1 MIQSGSKG
9 LRLLFVATIV
19 MLVYPKMGA
28 NATGS
33 IVQYD
38 FEHLNAAN
46 LHGQDNWVTVNNVH
60 NPSNV
65 THKIGSGISSQY
77 SSVNAT
83 KAAYFDWE
91 GAGYGSRSTRINNQ
105 AFSTPT
111 VGPSDITV
119 IEFDAN
125 RAFWGSQFRMGYD
138 ANTDGDIADNELGL
152 RLSMRSVGSTW
163 KTKLEVGT
171 QSHESNVTVGNY
183 GRYQIVLDRTQQT
196 ASVWL
201 KNYSAQLD
209 WAPIAALNDVADGFT
224 SDNTRNDPTT
234 WNGFGFHGE
243 GRTSAFDNV
252 SFRQL
257 NVSSRIL
264 NFPTSDLNT
273 TTRQTLQ
280 ISGQYFTQPINAT
293 LTGDYTF
300 DDGTQLQTVA
310 VGSTIGIR
318 FSPTAEGTR
327 NGTLTLADEE
337 MNAPLV
343 VTLAGTGSVYVPPST
358 TTSLTP
364 TTVISTEVTTTTIA
378 MTSVAT
384 NMPAITSPAS
394 KSDRQ
399 QAVSTPPQSVPIA
412 TTTTLPVRTTTT
424 TIPDVDESMVLVNG
438 SAVTSKVLTDGES
451 VSIEAGVVVARIK
464 ALNKK
469 GDTLALLPSGQLQL
483 NKAVSLDISVKGL
496 LPQSDVRVWMRS
508 TPTLLGTSQVSVD
521 GTISDSYNVSAP
533 AGEHRIIIDG
543 LNELSQSITMGI
555 GANATSSQSS
565 TVSAT
570 LIIIPIAIAIAMA
583 VFLPP
588 VIRRNRYQP
597 KRPVM

>member
-1 MIQSGSKG
+1 
-9 LRLLFVATIV
+9 
-19 MLVYPKMGA
+19 MGA
-28 NATGS
+28 HAVGS
-33 IVQYD
+33 TLQYD
-38 FEHLNAAN
+38 FEHLNASD

-60 NPSNV
+60 NPANV

-327 NGTLTLADEE
+327 NGTLTFVDEE

-378 MTSVAT
+378 MSSVAT

-424 TIPDVDESMVLVNG
+424 TIPDVDESVVLVNG
-438 SAVTSKVLTDGES
+438 SAVTSKVLTDDES
-451 VSIEAGVVVARIK
+451 VSIEAGIVVARIK
-464 ALNKK
+464 ALDKN

-483 NKAVSLDISVKGL
+483 NKAVSLHVAVKGL

-521 GTISDSYNVSAP
+521 GTINDSYNVSAP
-533 AGEHRIIIDG
+533 SGEHRIIIDG

-555 GANATSSQSS
+555 GANATNNNTSPASM
-565 TVSAT
+565 A
-570 LIIIPIAIAIAMA
+570 LIIAPIALAVFAA

-588 VIRRNRYQP
+588 ALRRR
-597 KRPVM
+597 RHTV

>member
-1 MIQSGSKG
+1 MIQSRLKG
-9 LRLLFVATIV
+9 LRLLCAVTIV
-19 MLVYPKMGA
+19 ILAYPKMGA
-28 NATGS
+28 HAVGS
-33 IVQYD
+33 ALQYD

-60 NPSNV
+60 NPANV

-91 GAGYGSRSTRINNQ
+91 GSGYGSRSTRINNQ
-105 AFSTPT
+105 SFSTPSI
-111 VGPSDITV
+111 GPDDITV

-125 RAFWGSQFRMGYD
+125 RAFWRSEFRMGYD

-183 GRYQIVLDRTQQT
+183 GRYQMVLDRTQQT

-201 KNYSAQLD
+201 KNYSANLD
-209 WAPIAALNDVADGFT
+209 WVPIAALSNVADGFT

-257 NVSSRIL
+257 NVSSRSV
-264 NFPTSDLNT
+264 NFSPTDINT
-273 TTRQTLQ
+273 TSRQTLQ
-280 ISGQYFTQPINAT
+280 ISGQYFTQSLNAT

-300 DDGTQLQTVA
+300 DNGTQTQTLG

-318 FSPTAEGTR
+318 FTPTSEGAHS
-327 NGTLTLADEE
+327 GTLTLADEE

-358 TTSLTP
+358 TTPATP
-364 TTVISTEVTTTTIA
+364 TTATSIDVPTTTIA
-378 MTSVAT
+378 VSSVTT
-384 NMPAITSPAS
+384 NVPAIDTQAS
-394 KSDRQ
+394 NSDRQ
-399 QAVSTPPQSVPIA
+399 QAVTTPPQSLPIA

-424 TIPDVDESMVLVNG
+424 IIPDVDESVVLVNG
-438 SAVTSKVLTDGES
+438 SAVTSKVLTDGET

-464 ALNKK
+464 ALDKN
-469 GDTLALLPSGQLQL
+469 GETLALLPSGQLQL
-483 NKAVSLDISVKGL
+483 NKAVALNIAVKGL
-496 LPQSDVRVWMRS
+496 LPQSDARVWMRS
-508 TPTLLGTSQVSVD
+508 TPTLLGTSQVSVE
-521 GTISDSYNVSAP
+521 GTINDSYNVSAP
-533 AGEHRIIIDG
+533 PGEHRIIIDG

-570 LIIIPIAIAIAMA
+570 LIIVPLAVAVFAA

-588 VIRRNRYQP
+588 ALRRR
-597 KRPVM
+597 RHTV

>member
-1 MIQSGSKG
+1 LI
-9 LRLLFVATIV
+9 ATIAI
-19 MLVYPKMGA
+19 LLYPKIGA
-28 NATGS
+28 HAEGNTLA
-33 IVQYD
+33 YD

-46 LHGQDNWVTVNNVH
+46 LHGQDNWFTVNNVH
-60 NPSNV
+60 NPANV

-91 GAGYGSRSTRINNQ
+91 GAGFGSRSTRINNQ

-152 RLSMRSVGSTW
+152 RLSMRSAGSTW
-163 KTKLEVGT
+163 KVKLDVGSR
-171 QSHESNVTVGNY
+171 SHESNVTVGNY
-183 GRYQIVLDRTQQT
+183 GRYQIILDRTQQS

-224 SDNTRNDPTT
+224 SDNTRHDPTT

-257 NVSSRIL
+257 NVSSRSV
-264 NFPTSDLNT
+264 NFSPTDINT
-273 TTRQTLQ
+273 TSRQTLQ
-280 ISGQYFTQPINAT
+280 TSGQYFTQPLNAT
-293 LTGDYTF
+293 LTGEYTF
-300 DDGTQLQTVA
+300 DDGTQTQTIG
-310 VGSTIGIR
+310 VGSTMGIR
-318 FSPTAEGTR
+318 FTPTTEGAHS
-327 NGTLTLADEE
+327 GTLTLTDEE

-358 TTSLTP
+358 TTSVTP
-364 TTVISTEVTTTTIA
+364 TTVISADVPTTTIA
-378 MTSVAT
+378 VSSVTT
-384 NMPAITSPAS
+384 NVPAMNTQVSR
-394 KSDRQ
+394 SDRQ
-399 QAVSTPPQSVPIA
+399 QAVATPPQSLPIA

-424 TIPDVDESMVLVNG
+424 TIPDVDESVVLVNG
-438 SAVTSKVLTDGES
+438 SAVTSKVLTDGETL
-451 VSIEAGVVVARIK
+451 SIEAGVVIARIK
-464 ALNKK
+464 ALDEN
-469 GDTLALLPSGQLQL
+469 GDTLGLLPSGQLQL
-483 NKAVSLDISVKGL
+483 NKAVSLHISVKGL

-521 GTISDSYNVSAP
+521 GTINNSYNVSAP
-533 AGEHRIIIDG
+533 TGEHRIIIDG

-588 VIRRNRYQP
+588 VIRRTRYQP

>member
-1 MIQSGSKG
+1 
-9 LRLLFVATIV
+9 
-19 MLVYPKMGA
+19 MGA

-464 ALNKK
+464 ALNKN